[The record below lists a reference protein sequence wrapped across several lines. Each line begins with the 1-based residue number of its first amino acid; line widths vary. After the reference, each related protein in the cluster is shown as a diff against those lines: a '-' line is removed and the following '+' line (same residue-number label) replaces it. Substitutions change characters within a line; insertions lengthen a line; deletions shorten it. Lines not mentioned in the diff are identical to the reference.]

1 MKEQKTTAGEGLGTA
16 GLTIGILA
24 IITALIPCFGWLALL
39 LGTIAL
45 ILSSV
50 AVSQAYKRNG
60 NKGLTISALF
70 ISITVIII
78 KLLQLNSFITFLSS

>member
-50 AVSQAYKRNG
+50 AVSQAYMFPSLENHT
-60 NKGLTISALF
+60 TIS
-70 ISITVIII
+70 
-78 KLLQLNSFITFLSS
+78 LQKYTTLMQG